1 MSNQSLFLIMS
12 VIFVIASNMDYEDA
26 ERLREAHRPAEAQT
40 SSAAPHL
47 SDRHPVCSVFHR
59 EAGF

>member
-26 ERLREAHRPAEAQT
+26 ERLRAANRSTAAEAT
-40 SSAAPHL
+40 AASIPV
-47 SDRHPVCSVFHR
+47 SDRHPV
-59 EAGF
+59 

>member
-26 ERLREAHRPAEAQT
+26 ERLRDANRPAEAKT

-47 SDRHPVCSVFHR
+47 SDRHPV
-59 EAGF
+59 

>member
-26 ERLREAHRPAEAQT
+26 ERLREANRPGSAQSIVT
-40 SSAAPHL
+40 SSHQA
-47 SDRHPVCSVFHR
+47 DRHP
-59 EAGF
+59 A

>member
-26 ERLREAHRPAEAQT
+26 ERLREANRPAVAQSGT
-40 SSAAPHL
+40 ASAHL
-47 SDRHPVCSVFHR
+47 SDHHP
-59 EAGF
+59 A

>member
-26 ERLREAHRPAEAQT
+26 ERLREANRPAAAH
-40 SSAAPHL
+40 SSAASAHVT
-47 SDRHPVCSVFHR
+47 DRHP
-59 EAGF
+59 A

>member
-26 ERLREAHRPAEAQT
+26 ERLREANRPAAA
-40 SSAAPHL
+40 SSATSADL
-47 SDRHPVCSVFHR
+47 SDRHP
-59 EAGF
+59 A